1 MDKKRNILVLFFL
14 FMLSGCQAHESEDT
28 SPGTSYALD
37 AEAPF
42 PLTSIDSYRSL
53 SELKAAFSIASTSN
67 TRSVFPNEKIYYL
80 ADDNPFGL
88 SLKNINVRESYFN
101 CVYDDEILLITNRV
115 EDGNVN
121 LELMINN
128 NPEIFTKM
136 EEGNLEYYYMQENG
150 WNYYFWI
157 QDGHSLQLNIPAAS
171 TFVFHDFIDNL
182 EYEEID

>member
-14 FMLSGCQAHESEDT
+14 FMLSGYQAHESEDT

-67 TRSVFPNEKIYYL
+67 TRSVFPNERIYYL
-80 ADDNPFGL
+80 TDDNPFGL

-136 EEGNLEYYYMQENG
+136 EERNLEYYYMQENG